1 MLKLY
6 PVTIHRTTRKSSES
20 QKISLKNSKVIL
32 AQNSTSTWV
41 WVCLFPVSF
50 WLFVALSNSFGGKAS
65 AEVLNA
71 AKSIEAMEKM
81 IKPAIEQATDWSV
94 KAGLGFVSA
103 SAFYALV
110 VRVTKL

>member
-1 MLKLY
+1 MTR
-6 PVTIHRTTRKSSES
+6 PTTRKFLASRR
-20 QKISLKNSKVIL
+20 ISLKNLK
-32 AQNSTSTWV
+32 ATSLRSSMNTWV
-41 WVCLFPVSF
+41 WVCLFQASF
-50 WLFVALSNSFGGKAS
+50 LLFGALLSNGGKVN
-65 AEVLNA
+65 AEVLDA

>member
-1 MLKLY
+1 MK
-6 PVTIHRTTRKSSES
+6 KSSES
-20 QKISLKNSKVIL
+20 QRILLRNLKPKSVRSLMN
-32 AQNSTSTWV
+32 TWV
-41 WVCLFPVSF
+41 WGCLFPGSF
-50 WLFVALSNSFGGKAS
+50 LFFVLLSNNFGGLKTH

-81 IKPAIEQATDWSV
+81 IKPAIQQATDWSV

>member
-1 MLKLY
+1 M
-6 PVTIHRTTRKSSES
+6 
-20 QKISLKNSKVIL
+20 N
-32 AQNSTSTWV
+32 TWV
-41 WVCLFPVSF
+41 WGCQFPVSF
-50 WLFVALSNSFGGKAS
+50 LFFVLLSNNLGGLKS
-65 AEVLNA
+65 NAEVLNA

-81 IKPAIEQATDWSV
+81 IKPAIQQATDWSV

>member
-1 MLKLY
+1 M
-6 PVTIHRTTRKSSES
+6 
-20 QKISLKNSKVIL
+20 
-32 AQNSTSTWV
+32 
-41 WVCLFPVSF
+41 CLFPGSF
-50 WLFVALSNSFGGKAS
+50 LFFVVLSNNFGGLTAD

-81 IKPAIEQATDWSV
+81 IKPAIQQATDWSV

>member
-1 MLKLY
+1 MN
-6 PVTIHRTTRKSSES
+6 I
-20 QKISLKNSKVIL
+20 
-32 AQNSTSTWV
+32 WV
-41 WVCLFPVSF
+41 WVCLFPISF
-50 WLFVALSNSFGGKAS
+50 WFFVLLSNSFGGSKAN

>member
-1 MLKLY
+1 M
-6 PVTIHRTTRKSSES
+6 
-20 QKISLKNSKVIL
+20 N
-32 AQNSTSTWV
+32 TWV
-41 WVCLFPVSF
+41 WGFLFPVSF
-50 WLFVALSNSFGGKAS
+50 LCFVVLLSSGGKAN

-71 AKSIEAMEKM
+71 AQSIEAMEKM

>member
-1 MLKLY
+1 MK
-6 PVTIHRTTRKSSES
+6 KSSES
-20 QKISLKNSKVIL
+20 LKTSLKNSKPISL
-32 AQNSTSTWV
+32 RSLMNIWV
-41 WVCLFPVSF
+41 WGCLFPGSF
-50 WLFVALSNSFGGKAS
+50 LFFVLLSNNLGGVKAS

-81 IKPAIEQATDWSV
+81 IKPAIQQATDWSV

>member
-1 MLKLY
+1 M
-6 PVTIHRTTRKSSES
+6 
-20 QKISLKNSKVIL
+20 
-32 AQNSTSTWV
+32 
-41 WVCLFPVSF
+41 CLFQVSF
-50 WLFVALSNSFGGKAS
+50 LLFGALLSNGGKVN
-65 AEVLNA
+65 AEVLDA

>member
-1 MLKLY
+1 M
-6 PVTIHRTTRKSSES
+6 
-20 QKISLKNSKVIL
+20 
-32 AQNSTSTWV
+32 
-41 WVCLFPVSF
+41 FPVSF
-50 WLFVALSNSFGGKAS
+50 LCFVLLLSSGGKKAN

-71 AKSIEAMEKM
+71 AKSIEAMEKLF
-81 IKPAIEQATDWSV
+81 KPAIEQATDWSV

>member
-1 MLKLY
+1 M
-6 PVTIHRTTRKSSES
+6 
-20 QKISLKNSKVIL
+20 
-32 AQNSTSTWV
+32 STWV
-41 WVCLFPVSF
+41 WAYLFPVSF
-50 WLFVALSNSFGGKAS
+50 LFFVLLSNNFGGLKTH

-81 IKPAIEQATDWSV
+81 IKPAIQQATDWSV

>member
-1 MLKLY
+1 M
-6 PVTIHRTTRKSSES
+6 
-20 QKISLKNSKVIL
+20 N
-32 AQNSTSTWV
+32 TWV
-41 WVCLFPVSF
+41 WGCLFLGSF
-50 WLFVALSNSFGGKAS
+50 WFFVLLSNNFGGLKTH

-81 IKPAIEQATDWSV
+81 IKPAIQQATDWSV

>member
-1 MLKLY
+1 M
-6 PVTIHRTTRKSSES
+6 
-20 QKISLKNSKVIL
+20 
-32 AQNSTSTWV
+32 STWV
-41 WVCLFPVSF
+41 WAYLFPVSF
-50 WLFVALSNSFGGKAS
+50 LFCVALSNNFGGLKTH

-81 IKPAIEQATDWSV
+81 IKPAIQQATDWSV

>member
-1 MLKLY
+1 LL
-6 PVTIHRTTRKSSES
+6 SSGC
-20 QKISLKNSKVIL
+20 K
-32 AQNSTSTWV
+32 
-41 WVCLFPVSF
+41 
-50 WLFVALSNSFGGKAS
+50 KAN

-81 IKPAIEQATDWSV
+81 IKPAIQQATDWSV

>member
-1 MLKLY
+1 MN
-6 PVTIHRTTRKSSES
+6 I
-20 QKISLKNSKVIL
+20 
-32 AQNSTSTWV
+32 WV
-41 WVCLFPVSF
+41 WEYLFPVSF
-50 WLFVALSNSFGGKAS
+50 LCFVVLLNSGGKAN
-65 AEVLNA
+65 AEVLDA

-110 VRVTKL
+110 VRATKL

>member
-1 MLKLY
+1 M
-6 PVTIHRTTRKSSES
+6 
-20 QKISLKNSKVIL
+20 N
-32 AQNSTSTWV
+32 TWV
-41 WVCLFPVSF
+41 WGCLFPGSF
-50 WLFVALSNSFGGKAS
+50 LFFVLLSNNFGGLKTH

-81 IKPAIEQATDWSV
+81 IKPAIQQATDWSV

>member
-1 MLKLY
+1 M
-6 PVTIHRTTRKSSES
+6 
-20 QKISLKNSKVIL
+20 N
-32 AQNSTSTWV
+32 TWV
-41 WVCLFPVSF
+41 WVCLFPGSF
-50 WLFVALSNSFGGKAS
+50 LFFVVLSNNFGGLTAD

-81 IKPAIEQATDWSV
+81 IKPAIQQATDWSV